1 MFFLYLKVGLEFS
14 FKTFEL
20 RMIPRTNAW
29 WQTVL
34 QVFFDKVTHSSKE
47 SHAGK
52 NLQPGYSNAEGKS
65 RATKTSWV
73 EDHSSILYLT
83 YPRGG
88 GEDNSPKCAILLLC
102 AQCPGLWIEA
112 KLKVTLQTM
121 FFTCKW
127 SSSQVLLAWGW
138 LHFLLQD
145 RVSFIPASFHI
156 LPPTNGLFEALSYTL
171 SKRTDLP

>member
-1 MFFLYLKVGLEFS
+1 M
-14 FKTFEL
+14 
-20 RMIPRTNAW
+20 
-29 WQTVL
+29 
-34 QVFFDKVTHSSKE
+34 
-47 SHAGK
+47 
-52 NLQPGYSNAEGKS
+52 
-65 RATKTSWV
+65 

-127 SSSQVLLAWGW
+127 SSSQVLVAWGW

-145 RVSFIPASFHI
+145 RVSFILASFHI

-171 SKRTDLP
+171 SKRTDLDPLSPTTTKNPTQSEAITTYSISSCVIHLGISTSLCREDGDARSVSSVSRFEAHCMY